1 MSVAFAEVALAQVEA
16 FVDPGVADG
25 AALAGEAS
33 VALGAGALLDGVRPR
48 LTRVAVLGNVH
59 AHADQ
64 TGNRKISFRIN

>member
-1 MSVAFAEVALAQVEA
+1 MSVAFAEVALAQVDA

-25 AALAGEAS
+25 AALAREAS

-48 LTRVAVLGNVH
+48 LASVAVLGNVH

-64 TGNRKISFRIN
+64 TGTN